1 MPRHFA
7 IRISLL
13 IISVLKTKK
22 RRKFAEILQIS
33 AVLFILPIYF
43 FIFVCYY
50 IKVIFKACKTLRKEI
65 KMKKLNLKA
74 IAVAMAAALTLG
86 LAGCSSNGNSS
97 TADSS
102 ATAGDGTSVTESKAE
117 GDNSLQKYLS
127 AICRL
132 VQEYLLCIRTSKM
145 KKFMPSSPDAA
156 PWWLTEKP

>member
-13 IISVLKTKK
+13 IISALKTKK

-74 IAVAMAAALTLG
+74 IAVAMAGQPLLRSVLRAAAQTVILQPQ
-86 LAGCSSNGNSS
+86 
-97 TADSS
+97 TAVQQQ
-102 ATAGDGTSVTESKAE
+102 ATAHLSQKAR
-117 GDNSLQKYLS
+117 QRATTHCK
-127 AICRL
+127 R
-132 VQEYLLCIRTSKM
+132 
-145 KKFMPSSPDAA
+145 
-156 PWWLTEKP
+156 

>member
-1 MPRHFA
+1 M
-7 IRISLL
+7 
-13 IISVLKTKK
+13 IISALKTKK

-97 TADSS
+97 AADSS
-102 ATAGDGTSVTESKAE
+102 ATAGDSTSVTESKAE
-117 GDNSLQKYLS
+117 GDNSLQK
-127 AICRL
+127 
-132 VQEYLLCIRTSKM
+132 VK
-145 KKFMPSSPDAA
+145 DAGQFILGLDA
-156 PWWLTEKP
+156 TFKPMGYTDENGEIVLN